1 MGRTFY
7 IAEIDGDTRFQHVRL
22 NIIESGIYINPG
34 IAFMGFM
41 NQNFYFVNDVKKK
54 VGLNNVEIGYVK
66 YLYKIRNAYK
76 NNTEISY
83 TYFTGPN
90 GFHIRERVFIAGKI
104 FPVLNAV
111 YKGENANPK
120 RIEIRS
126 CNFTELRLLF
136 GEPDYSRYSI
146 NYISIDNDKIKIF
159 LPKEEMGI
167 NYATYL
173 FDFLTNGSEMQRV
186 ATHGEFPD
194 KETCELARNCTLY
207 TDALPPGCWLTS
219 DREDNNEVWKKSC
232 EYILEFKQT
241 GILAPFSQIADFYKH
256 VDDKLPQF
264 GHHIRWTKGAIPLV
278 SALQALEGGAS
289 YIENSVEAIL
299 SELNVGICDY
309 AITQFYEL
317 FYGKYKDAPL
327 TNDADAYDFDL
338 QFVKHEQGV
347 VAPPIYAK
355 TTRETINVFQAMADK
370 DPQGDTMH
378 IKDSWHGLGSLVISI
393 FKNVAP
399 EFDNPWNGDVTDSG
413 FRTDLPLLML
423 WLDRHKPTSKSF
435 RDKVDANGYLK
446 EKYKK
451 IIRDNEYEKK

>member
-54 VGLNNVEIGYVK
+54 VGLNDVEIGYVK

-167 NYATYL
+167 NYATHL
-173 FDFLTNGSEMQRV
+173 FDFLTNGSDTQRV

-194 KETCELARNCTLY
+194 KETCELARNETLY
-207 TDALPPGCWLTS
+207 TDALPSGCWLTS

-232 EYILEFKQT
+232 EYILEYKQT

-264 GHHIRWTKGAIPLV
+264 GHHIRWTKGGYALV
-278 SALQALEGGAS
+278 DALRVFES
-289 YIENSVEAIL
+289 YVSYVTVNEIEIIL
-299 SELNVGICDY
+299 SELNLGICDY

-317 FYGKYKDAPL
+317 FYGKYKNVPL
-327 TNDADAYDFDL
+327 KNDADAYAFDL

-355 TTRETINVFQAMADK
+355 TTKETISIFQAMADK
-370 DPQGDTMH
+370 DLQGDTVH
-378 IKDSWHGLGSLVISI
+378 FHNSLLGFGALLTNSI
-393 FKNVAP
+393 TP
-399 EFDNPWNGDVTDSG
+399 EFDDPWKGDVTDAG
-413 FRTDLPLLML
+413 FRTDFPLLML
-423 WLDRHKPTSKSF
+423 WLDRHKPTSASF
-435 RDKVDANGYLK
+435 KDKVDANGYLK
-446 EKYKK
+446 EEYKK
-451 IIRDNEYEKK
+451 IIRDNNYEKN